1 MSGIKQCLTDKGVI
15 SAVRPE
21 NPVLT
26 DRTVDGDSAETTGKS
41 SREIILDLC
50 NIAMICSRDET
61 KLTSSAGENTVL
73 RHRGGFCSRDDLPE

>member
-21 NPVLT
+21 NTVLT
-26 DRTVDGDSAETTGKS
+26 DRTVDGDSAETTSKS

-61 KLTSSAGENTVL
+61 QLTSSAGENTVL